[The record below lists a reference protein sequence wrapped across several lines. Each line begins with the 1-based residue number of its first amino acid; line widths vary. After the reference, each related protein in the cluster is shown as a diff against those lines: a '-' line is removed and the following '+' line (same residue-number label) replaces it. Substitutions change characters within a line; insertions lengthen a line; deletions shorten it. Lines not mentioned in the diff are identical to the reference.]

1 MPDRL
6 LLVDDDASLLKLMA
20 IRLEAEGFEVHTVE
34 SAELAVQTLRNTPA
48 DLVITD
54 LRMDGASG
62 LELFEQIQHF
72 YPGLPVIIMS
82 AQGTIPEAVS
92 ATQMGV
98 FEFLTKPV
106 DKTVLLSTVRAALQ
120 RSGST
125 QAEIFEEWREHIV
138 SRSPLIERI
147 LNQVRQ
153 IASSDVSVLITGA
166 TGTGKE
172 LLARAVHEADEQRK
186 GPMVAVNCGALPE
199 QLLESELFGHVKG
212 AFTGAISEH
221 IGLFRAASGGTLFLD
236 EIGDIPLPLQVK
248 LLRAL
253 QERRIRAIGSTTSVA
268 VDVRVISATNRDLE
282 RDMREGLFRED
293 LFYRLNV
300 VNFHLPALAERLE
313 DIPLLA
319 NHFLRATRAYQ
330 LGRVTRFAPAAIEVM
345 ISAPWPG
352 NVRQLENV
360 VQRTAVLSTTQV
372 IPEALVR
379 EALTVE
385 DQYLPSLTQARQ
397 QFEHDYLVKVLRMTS
412 GSVAEA
418 ALLAQR
424 NRTDFYKLLKR
435 HNINA
440 ENSRMT
446 GRHLSACRRL
456 CETNTLPGTNTLVIS
471 TRIAWI
477 VTRLKNAMPKFHV
490 CTATIGKHGVYHE
503 ITQLASIMCGLPEP
517 SQWPRLNAI
526 ARDMLMYIGRIRGK
540 IPEHHCSTRAL
551 TRHVL
556 HRHQPVLV

>member
-1 MPDRL
+1 MQDRL
-6 LLVDDDASLLKLMA
+6 LLVDDDASLLKLLS
-20 IRLEAEGFEVHTVE
+20 IRLEAEGFEVQTAE
-34 SAELAVQTLRNTPA
+34 SAEQALQSLRNNPVE
-48 DLVITD
+48 LVITD

-62 LELFEQIQHF
+62 LDLFEQVRHF

-92 ATQMGV
+92 ATQKGV

-106 DKTVLLSTVRAALQ
+106 DKTLLLATIRAALQ
-120 RSGST
+120 QSGAT
-125 QAEIFEEWREHIV
+125 QVEIFEDWREHIV
-138 SRSPLIERI
+138 TRSPIMEHI

-153 IASSDVSVLITGA
+153 VAGSDVSILITGA
-166 TGTGKE
+166 TGSGKE
-172 LLARAVHEADEQRK
+172 LLARAVHEADKQRQ
-186 GPMVAVNCGALPE
+186 GPMVAINCGALPE

-221 IGLFRAASGGTLFLD
+221 IGLFRAANGGTLFLD

-253 QERRIRAIGSTTSVA
+253 QERRIRPIGSTTTEP
-268 VDVRVISATNRDLE
+268 VDVRIISATNRDLE
-282 RDMREGLFRED
+282 RDMREGVFRED

-300 VNFHLPALAERLE
+300 INFHLPSLAERVE

-319 NHFLRATRAYQ
+319 NHFLRTTGAHKM
-330 LGRVTRFAPAAIEVM
+330 GNVTSFAPAAMEVM

-360 VQRTAVLSTTQV
+360 VQRTAALSTTPV

-385 DQYLPSLTQARQ
+385 DQYLPSLSQARQ
-397 QFEHDYLVKVLRMTS
+397 QFEHDYLVKVLRLTN

-435 HNINA
+435 HNI
-440 ENSRMT
+440 S
-446 GRHLSACRRL
+446 
-456 CETNTLPGTNTLVIS
+456 
-471 TRIAWI
+471 
-477 VTRLKNAMPKFHV
+477 
-490 CTATIGKHGVYHE
+490 
-503 ITQLASIMCGLPEP
+503 PE
-517 SQWPRLNAI
+517 SFKE
-526 ARDMLMYIGRIRGK
+526 D
-540 IPEHHCSTRAL
+540 S
-551 TRHVL
+551 
-556 HRHQPVLV
+556 